1 MAGKKDCKMTVM
13 VDDELSARLAQAA
26 WAADVNGS
34 EMVRSCILL
43 ALPVFEE
50 SPALVSI
57 VPAMPRAVDRE
68 QVR

>member
-43 ALPVFEE
+43 ALPVFEP

-57 VPAMPRAVDRE
+57 VPAMSRAVDRE
-68 QVR
+68 SVR